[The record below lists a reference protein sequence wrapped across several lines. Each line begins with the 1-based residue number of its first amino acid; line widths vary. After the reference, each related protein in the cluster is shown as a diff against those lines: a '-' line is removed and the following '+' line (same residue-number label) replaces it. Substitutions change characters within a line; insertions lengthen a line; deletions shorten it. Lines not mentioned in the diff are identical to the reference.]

1 MMQVMHFVVLWLFL
15 GGLRLIWGSNFQASL
30 IEVLIYQKR
39 LISVIDIFS
48 MSWMVV
54 RLALL
59 IR

>member
-1 MMQVMHFVVLWLFL
+1 MMQVMHFVVHWLFL
-15 GGLRLIWGSNFQASL
+15 RGLRLIWGSNFQASL

-48 MSWMVV
+48 VSWMVV
-54 RLALL
+54 GLALL